1 MAKGIG
7 SVGPISQKIGDKLGQ
22 QYIVHGGLV
31 GGLDLDS
38 NGKLV
43 GLAGVG
49 AGTPNLAA
57 AGRGASAES
66 GSLDSEYFME
76 ASGSIVHAFNHLA
89 KSGSINFRENKA
101 SAASNATAISS
112 NGSSISTNSSNIST
126 NSTNI
131 STNAT
136 GLSTLSGRSL
146 TAGVG
151 LSGGGDLS
159 TNRSFALDLSEL
171 TEKASNPVAADEVAI
186 IDSADS
192 DASKRMTVSNFV
204 GLLDGAGL
212 TATNGVLA
220 VDAAQTQITSVGTIA
235 AGTWTATDVA
245 VLHGGTGASNASD
258 ARTNLGVA
266 IGSDVQAYDA
276 QLADVAG
283 LTPADGKFIV
293 GDGSN
298 FVVEDGAT
306 ARASLGLTI
315 GTHVQAYDAQLADV
329 AGLTPSDSGFIVG
342 DGSNFVVETSVAALA
357 SLGLT
362 AVAAELNLLDSGAG
376 SSVALAG
383 GDGVIMFDASDSN
396 DPKKVLMSDVLTFV
410 QSGISL
416 GAAQIAADAIGASEI
431 VALGVGTAELQ
442 NAAITG
448 AKFDPVIDHST
459 SGDYLVLE
467 AGQAGTGG
475 LMLKGKDAD
484 GASKTYRVEVDGGV
498 LQLVEDATSL
508 SATGATGAAGS

>member
-1 MAKGIG
+1 MAKGVG

-101 SAASNATAISS
+101 SAASNASAISS

-126 NSTNI
+126 NSSNI

-159 TNRSFALDLSEL
+159 ANRTFTLDLSEL

-192 DASKRMTVSNFV
+192 DASKRMTVANFV
-204 GLLDGAGL
+204 GLLDGTGL
-212 TATNGVLA
+212 TATAGVLS

-235 AGTWTATDVA
+235 TGVWQGTDVG
-245 VLHGGTGASNASD
+245 VTHGGTGASSAAD

-276 QLADVAG
+276 QLD
-283 LTPADGKFIV
+283 
-293 GDGSN
+293 
-298 FVVEDGAT
+298 
-306 ARASLGLTI
+306 
-315 GTHVQAYDAQLADV
+315 DV

-342 DGSNFVVETSVAALA
+342 DGSNFVVETSATALA
-357 SLGLT
+357 SLGLS

-376 SSVALAG
+376 SSVTLAS
-383 GDGVIMFDASDSN
+383 GDGVIMFDASDSD

-448 AKFDPVIDHST
+448 AKFDAVIDHST

-484 GASKTYRVEVDGGV
+484 GVSKTYRVEVDGGV
-498 LQLVEDATSL
+498 LQLVEDATLL